1 VPNNNPMNIAQ
12 PIGLYLSLWK
22 FVNPNQPV
30 PFPGT
35 KASYT
40 HLHSDCFQDQVAK
53 MHIFVSL
60 HPEKTAG
67 GSFNIAD
74 TGEPQSWEMI
84 WPGICR
90 YFGLEAAGPPESGSL
105 AGEAWVFSRQA
116 DWPNWADSHGI
127 KKDILTETAWDFL
140 TAVA

>member
-1 VPNNNPMNIAQ
+1 MNIAQ